1 MVSNIAKDLSLPR
14 HLLEGL
20 HAEKLRRE
28 IHAAVIPTSE
38 TPDIAQETTISL
50 VTTEKVDLAISIHT
64 MIGDVAIALLAV
76 TTTVRIEMTTLM
88 ATGISTLVTRGKETI
103 TQINTMIRTMI
114 AIPGE
119 METTICFLITKEII
133 LIIRVL
139 MTTSDVIK
147 TMVTTT
153 DLVVWQTTTRDNQS
167 NSYDQRRE
175 ESNQLP
181 RDRYR
186 NDDHQVD
193 VQQGNIGQE
202 SQNDPRQ
209 EENSIHQSFVEPL
222 HDLIAN
228 CDKHRKIVWTPETIA
243 AFNEMK
249 LQVSRCSTMHFMSDT
264 APITL
269 CSDASDY
276 GIYSKQL
283 KESTNLL
290 HLQGILQVSLNY
302 FGLFILFLYVFTV
315 TPA

>member
-28 IHAAVIPTSE
+28 IHAAIIPTSE
-38 TPDIAQETTISL
+38 TPDIAQE
-50 VTTEKVDLAISIHT
+50 TTEKVDLAISIHT

-103 TQINTMIRTMI
+103 TQINTMIRSMI

-119 METTICFLITKEII
+119 METTICFLITKEMI
-133 LIIRVL
+133 LVIRIL
-139 MTTSDVIK
+139 MTNSDVIK

-153 DLVVWQTTTRDNQS
+153 DLIVWQTTTRD
-167 NSYDQRRE
+167 SYDQRRE

-181 RDRYR
+181 RDSYR

-193 VQQGNIGQE
+193 VQQGNTGQE
-202 SQNDPRQ
+202 SQNDFRQ
-209 EENSIHQSFVEPL
+209 EEKSIHQSFVEPL

-228 CDKHRKIVWTPETIA
+228 CDKHRNIVWTPETIA

-283 KESTNLL
+283 TESTNLL
-290 HLQGILQVSLNY
+290 HLHAILQVSLNY
-302 FGLFILFLYVFTV
+302 FGLFILS
-315 TPA
+315 